1 MYLIKQDFESIISL
15 DNLDRL
21 TNSNDRVWQAA
32 EKVAL
37 EEMKSYMRHRYDV
50 AYEFRGIVL
59 HDGALS
65 YLEGD
70 RVYIDDGSV
79 TTFYVALQ
87 DVPTNTLITDDIFW
101 KEGDDRN
108 QKLINICTIIL
119 LYENYT
125 RLNGN
130 DIPNWLAVRYDG
142 NDPLQKGGAIGYLKN
157 IQKGVVSL
165 DLRLLEDVESG
176 DTQSGNRIA
185 YGSAEDVKNRNFS
198 I

>member
-1 MYLIKQDFESIISL
+1 MYLIRQDFESIISL

-50 AYEFRGIVL
+50 DYEFRGIVL
-59 HDGALS
+59 HDQALS
-65 YLEGD
+65 YLED
-70 RVYIDDGSV
+70 ERVYIDDGSV
-79 TTFYVALQ
+79 ITFYVALQ
-87 DVPTNTLITDDIFW
+87 DVPANTLITDSSFW

-108 QKLINICTIIL
+108 QKLVNICTIIL

-130 DIPNWLAVRYDG
+130 DLPNWLAVRYDG

-165 DLRLLEDVESG
+165 DLRLLEDVQSG
-176 DTQSGNRIA
+176 DDQSGNRIS
-185 YGSAEDVKNRNFS
+185 YGAAEGVKNRNFS